1 MSERLLPEVLDFFE
15 HRHREDAKSSAN
27 RLIFMSVLLA
37 INTLIIG
44 LSWEVST
51 GLSFLFLGIMTGF
64 WLYGLIDFLSA
75 RRLLAAYLRY
85 EYEIKALANI
95 PEEKE

>member
-15 HRHREDAKSSAN
+15 NRHREDVKSCAN
-27 RLIFMSVLLA
+27 RLIITSVLLA
-37 INTLIIG
+37 INSLIIG
-44 LSWEVST
+44 LNWEVSI
-51 GLSFLFLGIMTGF
+51 GLSFFFLGMITAF
-64 WLYGLIDFLSA
+64 WLYCLLDLLSA
-75 RRLLAAYLRY
+75 RRRLAAYLRY